1 MQGDVEG
8 VSALVSASSVLR
20 TSTADVSGTSSFVS
34 LGGLKW
40 EPEDVAAATYTEQT
54 VATPTWTEQTVS
66 AGTWTELDRQA
77 SA

>member
-1 MQGDVEG
+1 MQGG
-8 VSALVSASSVLR
+8 GGI
-20 TSTADVSGTSSFVS
+20 TGTSSFVS

-54 VATPTWTEQTVS
+54 VADGTWTEQTVS